1 MSTYTH
7 IQDLKRRHETVSSWK
22 VGWRLARFLRP
33 YSKTVLAMWA
43 VQVVNLAML
52 FVPADVMGRVA
63 NDIRAGEFSRLW
75 IYAVVV
81 VGNEFLRFGIS
92 FGRAILDVRATG
104 RAEWDMQVKLYDVLQ
119 RKSISYHE
127 RESSGQLISRMIMD
141 MRFAGGFFRVAAFA
155 MMETVLVFIIGLG
168 YLFYKNWVLALW
180 SLAMLPAAAYFVV
193 RFATRMRMKF
203 YDVREKYGDLTTV
216 LSENISGVQV
226 VRGFA
231 REQDQMDKFARESRS
246 LIDKVIAAE
255 RVWTFHAP
263 LYSAFITV
271 GLAVTFLI
279 GGNMVLGRPL
289 DKGLLGTVISFFL
302 ALRQITGRLS
312 WLGQGISNAQR
323 AIASADRI
331 FETLDERPDVEDRP
345 GALPLVEGPGRV
357 AFENVSFG
365 YVKDTP
371 VLRDI
376 NLTVEP
382 GQMVALVGRTGS
394 GKSTLVSLLPRFYN
408 VTSGRILIDGQ
419 DVRDLKLDS
428 LRSNIGLVFQDSFL
442 FSRSV
447 AENIA
452 YANPDADMEQVV
464 RTAEAAQAHDF
475 VENLPEGY
483 ETIIGER
490 GVTLS
495 GGQRQR
501 LTIARALMKDPRIL
515 ILDDSTSSVD
525 PTTEREIHEAMMH
538 LAKYRTTFVIA
549 HRLSTVRHA
558 DVIVVLEDG
567 RIVEKGTHDELMRQN
582 GIYRTICTLQFDMGG
597 GPVILDDTQA
607 VEIKDGA
614 GTAGTPNATNR
625 VWVPPDGGATS
636 P

>member
-7 IQDLKRRHETVSSWK
+7 LQDLKRRHQTVSSWK
-22 VGWRLARFLRP
+22 VGWRLTKFLKP
-33 YSKTVLAMWA
+33 YWKTVLAMWA
-43 VQVVNLAML
+43 VQAVNLAML
-52 FVPADVMGRVA
+52 FVPADVIGRVA
-63 NDIRAGEFSRLW
+63 NDVRAGDCSRLW

-81 VGNEFLRFGIS
+81 VANELLRFGIS
-92 FGRAILDVRATG
+92 FGRAVLDVRATG

-155 MMETVLVFIIGLG
+155 MAETALVFLIGLG

-180 SLAMLPAAAYFVV
+180 SLVMLPAAAYFVL
-193 RFATRMRMKF
+193 RYASTMRIKF

-216 LSENISGVQV
+216 LSENIAGVQV

-231 REQDQMDKFARESRS
+231 REQDQIDKFARESRS
-246 LIDKVIAAE
+246 LIGKVVAAE
-255 RVWTFHAP
+255 RVWTFYAP
-263 LYSAFITV
+263 LYTAFVTL
-271 GLAVTFLI
+271 GLAVTFFI
-279 GGNMVLGRPL
+279 GGQLILGRPM
-289 DKGLLGTVISFFL
+289 DKALLGVVVSFFL
-302 ALRQITGRLS
+302 ALRQITSRLN
-312 WLGQGISNAQR
+312 WLGQGVSNAQR

-331 FETLDERPDVEDRP
+331 FETLDERPDVDDQAGARP
-345 GALPLVEGPGRV
+345 LAEGPGRV
-357 AFENVSFG
+357 VFENVSFG
-365 YVKDTP
+365 YDKDTP
-371 VLRDI
+371 VLKDI
-376 NLTVEP
+376 NLVVEP

-394 GKSTLVSLLPRFYN
+394 GKSTLVSLLPRFYD
-408 VTSGRILIDGQ
+408 VTSGRLLIDGQ
-419 DVRDLKLDS
+419 DVRDMTLDS
-428 LRSNIGLVFQDSFL
+428 LRADIGLVFQDSFL

-452 YANPDADMEQVV
+452 YADPDADMDQVM
-464 RTAEAAQAHDF
+464 RTAETAQAHDF
-475 VENLPEGY
+475 VKALPKGY

-501 LTIARALMKDPRIL
+501 LTIARALMKDPRVL

-525 PTTEREIHEAMMH
+525 STTEREIHDAMMH

-558 DVIVVLEDG
+558 DVIIVLENG
-567 RIVEKGTHDELMRQN
+567 RVVERGTHDELMRQN
-582 GIYRTICTLQFDMGG
+582 GIYRTICTLQFDTGG
-597 GPVILDDTQA
+597 EPVIVDDTQVVDA
-607 VEIKDGA
+607 KDKAAAPGNPDGA
-614 GTAGTPNATNR
+614 TP
-625 VWVPPDGGATS
+625 
-636 P
+636 

>member
-1 MSTYTH
+1 MSTH
-7 IQDLKRRHETVSSWK
+7 AHLQDLKRRHQTVSSWK
-22 VGWRLARFLRP
+22 VGWRLTKFLKP
-33 YSKTVLAMWA
+33 YWKTVLAMWV
-43 VQVVNLAML
+43 VQAVNLAML
-52 FVPADVMGRVA
+52 FVPADVIGRVA
-63 NDIRAGEFSRLW
+63 NDIRAGDYSWLW

-81 VGNEFLRFGIS
+81 VANELLRFGIS
-92 FGRAILDVRATG
+92 FGRAVLDVRATG
-104 RAEWDMQVKLYDVLQ
+104 RAEWEMQVKLYDVLQ

-155 MMETVLVFIIGLG
+155 MAETALVFVIGEG

-180 SLAMLPAAAYFVV
+180 SLVMLPAGAYFVL
-193 RFATRMRMKF
+193 RYASKMRMKF

-216 LSENISGVQV
+216 LSENIAGVQV

-231 REQDQMDKFARESRS
+231 REQDQIDKFARESRS
-246 LIDKVIAAE
+246 LIGKVVAAE

-263 LYSAFITV
+263 LYTAFVTL
-271 GLAVTFLI
+271 GLAVTFFL
-279 GGNMVLGRPL
+279 GGQLVLGRPT
-289 DKGLLGTVISFFL
+289 DQALLGVVVSFFL
-302 ALRQITGRLS
+302 ALRQITSRLN

-331 FETLDERPDVEDRP
+331 FETLDEQPDVDDRP
-345 GALPLVEGPGRV
+345 GALPLAEGPGRV
-357 AFENVSFG
+357 VFENVSFG
-365 YVKDTP
+365 YDKDLP
-371 VLRDI
+371 VLKDV
-376 NLTVEP
+376 NLVVEP

-394 GKSTLVSLLPRFYN
+394 GKSTLVSLLPRFYD
-408 VTSGRILIDGQ
+408 VTSGRLLIDGQ
-419 DVRDLKLDS
+419 DVRDMTLDS
-428 LRSNIGLVFQDSFL
+428 LRADIGLVFQDSFL

-452 YANPDADMEQVV
+452 YADPDADMEQVM

-475 VENLPEGY
+475 VKALPKGY

-501 LTIARALMKDPRIL
+501 LTIARALMKDPRVL

-525 PTTEREIHEAMMH
+525 PTTEREIQEAMMH

-558 DVIVVLEDG
+558 DVILVLESG
-567 RIVEKGTHDELMRQN
+567 RIVERGTHDDLMRQN
-582 GIYRTICTLQFDMGG
+582 GIYRAICTLQFDTGG
-597 GPVILDDTQA
+597 GPVILDDTA
-607 VEIKDGA
+607 FVDAKDKAAAPGTPDGA
-614 GTAGTPNATNR
+614 TP
-625 VWVPPDGGATS
+625 
-636 P
+636 